1 MKPNVKTVD
10 STHVSIIA
18 GEPATTVQTDV
29 TAADASDT
37 CALPEITNVQE
48 ILITH
53 APATPGLRQ
62 TIVPT
67 DVI

>member
-1 MKPNVKTVD
+1 MKPSVKTVD
-10 STHVSIIA
+10 STRVSIMT

-37 CALPEITNVQE
+37 CALPEITNVLE
-48 ILITH
+48 ILIIH
-53 APATPGLRQ
+53 APATPGLRK